1 MLNNQMVYSELGVP
15 RMASKSRRTISMDGQ
30 QKHEHFLAVGFAKGG
45 ITSLE
50 HHRERKLSQIFI
62 YIYTYYIK
70 YIYIY
75 IYIKYKYIYIYQ
87 ICIYIYIKYKYIHI
101 CIYIYIKYVY
111 IYIYRIYIYV
121 YIISYIYI

>member
-50 HHRERKLSQIFI
+50 HHRERKLSHI

-75 IYIKYKYIYIYQ
+75 IYQIYIYIYISNICIYIYQ
-87 ICIYIYIKYKYIHI
+87 IYIYIYISNM
-101 CIYIYIKYVY
+101 Y
-111 IYIYRIYIYV
+111 IYIYRIYICIYN
-121 YIISYIYI
+121 IMYIYI